1 MDMSVAP
8 SFCPIVGTRS
18 EVVVIL
24 LLLGL
29 DPGKI
34 KQVGILCG
42 QESTRR
48 IGDYKVKY
56 GYTDIDLLRW
66 GRPAAPVWTE
76 RVALGAEG
84 VGVGSRPEDWESGL
98 VELGWQGVK
107 PRAAT
112 LP

>member
-1 MDMSVAP
+1 MDA
-8 SFCPIVGTRS
+8 
-18 EVVVIL
+18 
-24 LLLGL
+24 
-29 DPGKI
+29 GKI
-34 KQVGILCG
+34 KQVGVLCG

-66 GRPAAPVWTE
+66 GQPAAPVWAE
-76 RVALGAEG
+76 QAALGAER
-84 VGVGSRPEDWESGL
+84 VGVGSSPADWESGL

-112 LP
+112 VP